1 MIIKELEHK
10 SCLAEEDLS
19 ELKSDMEAAR
29 MNLILSNG
37 RVKKNGENVKEIF
50 ELLEGLKGIKTAPV
64 PVPVPI
70 LAAAAPVKLPE
81 GTNIDV
87 NQLTALFASKD
98 ALSNLEKRIQ
108 ACEKTNNDQNGS
120 LGNHEDRI
128 SALEKEFEIMGSDTN
143 SKIQQLQDLIGNM
156 GNVPSSPGASLD
168 VSQF

>member
-1 MIIKELEHK
+1 VIKELEHK
-10 SCLAEEDLS
+10 SCVAEEDLS

-50 ELLEGLKGIKTAPV
+50 EILEGLKGGE
-64 PVPVPI
+64 PI
-70 LAAAAPVKLPE
+70 PAAAPLKLPE

-108 ACEKTNNDQNGS
+108 ACEKTNNDQDGS
-120 LGNHEDRI
+120 LGNH
-128 SALEKEFEIMGSDTN
+128 
-143 SKIQQLQDLIGNM
+143 
-156 GNVPSSPGASLD
+156 
-168 VSQF
+168 

>member
-1 MIIKELEHK
+1 
-10 SCLAEEDLS
+10 
-19 ELKSDMEAAR
+19 

-50 ELLEGLKGIKTAPV
+50 EILEGLKGGE
-64 PVPVPI
+64 PI
-70 LAAAAPVKLPE
+70 PAAAPLKLPE

-108 ACEKTNNDQNGS
+108 ACEKTNNDQDGS

-128 SALEKEFEIMGSDTN
+128 SALEKEFERMGSETN
-143 SKIQQLQDLIGNM
+143 SKIQQLQDVIGNM
-156 GNVPSSPGASLD
+156 GNVPSSGGASLD